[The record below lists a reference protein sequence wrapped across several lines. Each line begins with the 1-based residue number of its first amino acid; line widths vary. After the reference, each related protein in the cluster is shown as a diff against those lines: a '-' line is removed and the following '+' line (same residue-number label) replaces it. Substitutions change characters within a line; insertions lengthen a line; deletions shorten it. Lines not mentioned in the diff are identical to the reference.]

1 MTATTVT
8 RPAPLVA
15 PSSASRPT
23 RRQSPLPTERA
34 TTDLAV
40 VGLGYVG
47 LPLAH
52 EATTSGLSVAGLDIS
67 ADLVAGLRGGRS
79 AVDDISDEQVR
90 AMNAAGFEAVTD
102 ERVLQDARA
111 IVICVP
117 TPLGADGGPDLTAVR
132 GAVVTVGR
140 NLRPG
145 ALVVLES
152 TTHPGTTE
160 EIVAPLLSEHSG
172 LRPGVDFHLAF
183 SPERVDPGN
192 GRFGVR
198 NTPKVVGG
206 LTPACTERAVAL
218 YSRLVDRV
226 VPVASS
232 REAETAKLLENTY
245 RQVNIALVN
254 ELAQACHDLG
264 IDVWDVIGAAST
276 KPFGFHAFRPGVGV
290 GGHCIPIDPMYLSHH
305 LRERL
310 GRPLRMAELA
320 QEINTSM
327 PEYVARRCDEEL
339 AQDGAPLRGARVLL
353 LGVAYKADISDD
365 RETPA
370 RPLARALADRGAR
383 VEFHDPHVASW
394 DAPGAVRVDDE
405 HLADAVAT
413 ADLVV
418 LVQRHSAYDTTALAS
433 AARRL
438 LDTTGAVPEASA
450 SL

>member
-1 MTATTVT
+1 MTAPTITRRRPTTT
-8 RPAPLVA
+8 
-15 PSSASRPT
+15 SRPT
-23 RRQSPLPTERA
+23 GRA
-34 TTDLAV
+34 VHDLAV

-47 LPLAH
+47 LPLAQ
-52 EATTSGLSVAGLDIS
+52 EASVSGLSVAGFDIS
-67 ADLVAGLRGGRS
+67 GDLVAGLRLGRS
-79 AVDDISDEQVR
+79 AVDDISDEQVA
-90 AMNAAGFEAVTD
+90 AMNATGFVAATD
-102 ERVLQDARA
+102 ESVLRSARS

-132 GAVVTVGR
+132 SAVVTVGR
-140 NLRPG
+140 NLQPG
-145 ALVVLES
+145 TLVVLES
-152 TTHPGTTE
+152 TTYPGTTE
-160 EIVAPLLSEHSG
+160 DIVAPLLSEHSG
-172 LRPGVDFHLAF
+172 LRPGTDFHLAF

-206 LTPACTERAVAL
+206 LTPACTERAIAL

-226 VPVASS
+226 VPVAST

-327 PEYVARRCDEEL
+327 PEYVARRC
-339 AQDGAPLRGARVLL
+339 QDLLGDDGLPLRGARVLL
-353 LGVAYKADISDD
+353 LGVAYKPDISDD

-370 RPLARALADRGAR
+370 RPLAQALNDRGAR
-383 VEFHDPHVASW
+383 VEFHDPHVTSW
-394 DAPGAVRVDDE
+394 DVPCTVRVDDE
-405 HLADAVAT
+405 HLAAAVAA

-418 LVQRHSAYDTTALAS
+418 LVQRHTAYDLPALAPT
-433 AARRL
+433 AQRF
-438 LDTTGAVPEASA
+438 LDTTGTLPGATAT
-450 SL
+450 L